1 MKNNNSGI
9 LALLRKN
16 TVRNVIC
23 LVLSAAVLIAT
34 GCHFYWFRHYEEVI
48 IPGAGVTST
57 FQLSEYFPELEGTY
71 GDTTVY
77 VLEGEEPGGSMLVL
91 GGTHADEIAGHMAA
105 ITLIES
111 ATVTKGTLYVIPRT
125 NNSAYTHTYP
135 QEASPEIVHI
145 ETNSGTR
152 EFVYGS
158 RATNPLDQWPD
169 PDIYIHASSGQTLSG
184 NETRNLNRAYPG
196 VATGNLTEQI
206 AYAVTNLITEKNIT
220 MTIDLH
226 EASPEYPNINSTV
239 SHQDALSVVALGA
252 IDLDLDGV
260 SMRVEESPTT
270 LHGLTHRELGDYTD
284 TLALLMETANPCQG
298 RLRGATNEALA
309 ITGIDPCYEKAAE
322 LGYLYIDYDETGV
335 SLEERVARDL
345 ASINVYANACA
356 SLYGSE
362 GMVTI
367 EGMPSYDELC
377 NGNLGDWLN

>member
-1 MKNNNSGI
+1 MEKKSSGI
-9 LALLRKN
+9 LAFFQKN
-16 TVRNVIC
+16 IVRNVIC
-23 LVLSAAVLIAT
+23 IVFTAAILAVT
-34 GCHFYWFRHYEEVI
+34 GYHFYWFRHYEEVI
-48 IPGAGVTST
+48 IPGDGVTDT
-57 FQLSEYFPELEGTY
+57 FQLSEYFPELAGTY
-71 GDTTVY
+71 SDTTVY

-111 ATVTKGTLYVIPRT
+111 ASVTKGTLYVIPRA

-135 QEASPEIVHI
+135 QEASPEIIHI
-145 ETNSGTR
+145 ETASGTR

-196 VATGNLTEQI
+196 VEIGNTTEQI
-206 AYAVTNLITEKNIT
+206 AYAVTEMIREKNIT

-239 SHQDALSVVALGA
+239 AHQNALSLAALGG
-252 IDLDLDGV
+252 IDLDLDGI

-270 LHGLTHRELGDYTD
+270 LHGLTHRELGDYTQ

-309 ITGIDPCYEKAAE
+309 VTGVDPCYEIAAK
-322 LGYLYIDYDETGV
+322 LGYLYIDYDENGV
-335 SLEERVARDL
+335 RLEERVARDL
-345 ASINVYANACA
+345 ASISVYAKACA
-356 SLYGSE
+356 GLYGSGE
-362 GMVTI
+362 EVVIQGI
-367 EGMPSYDELC
+367 PGYDELC
-377 NGNLGDWLN
+377 NGDLGDWLN